1 MAPKQVRLSGINYF
15 YVNGKIGNTERYLEK
30 FLNLFD
36 CTVYPCKRNCVYH
49 TEIVHSFS
57 GYVMKNGRK
66 SIRRPSKKEI
76 FESVKS
82 NILSDE
88 IELIKP
94 KVLLLIGNTAYVTF
108 YKYFLKRDIENNL
121 TRETERISESGEY
134 YVYDGIPVIP
144 IQHSSGVNPRF
155 NLMLRN
161 QKLIDMIVGIL
172 DCKSK
177 RKR

>member
-1 MAPKQVRLSGINYF
+1 MAPKQVKLSGVNYF

-57 GYVMKNGRK
+57 GYVMKNCRK
-66 SIRRPSKKEI
+66 SIRRPSKQEI

-88 IELIKP
+88 IELIRP
-94 KVLLLIGNTAYVTF
+94 KVLLLMGNTAYVTF
-108 YKYFLKRDIENNL
+108 YKYFFLKDIENNL
-121 TRETERISESGEY
+121 TREIERISESGEY

-144 IQHSSGVNPRF
+144 IQHSSEVNLRF
-155 NLMLRN
+155 GLMLRN
-161 QKLIDMIVGIL
+161 QKLIDMIVECIYIP
-172 DCKSK
+172 
-177 RKR
+177 

>member
-1 MAPKQVRLSGINYF
+1 MAPEQVRLSGVNYF
-15 YVNGKIGNTERYLEK
+15 YVNRKIVNTGRYLEK

-49 TEIVHSFS
+49 TEIVRSFPR
-57 GYVMKNGRK
+57 YVVKNGRK

-76 FESVKS
+76 FESVQS

-88 IELIKP
+88 TELIKP
-94 KVLLLIGNTAYVTF
+94 KVLLLIGNTAYVIF

-144 IQHSSGVNPRF
+144 IQHSSEVNLRF
-155 NLMLRN
+155 GLMLKN
-161 QKLIDMIVGIL
+161 QKLIDMIAGIL

-177 RKR
+177 